1 MSGTVVPRE
10 KIKLEEP
17 RGVISPPWV
26 EQPLYQC
33 SQHVVV
39 RGFISHAEV
48 EVFVNGS
55 PVAGLSDA
63 GLDAPS
69 GAPIELPSELR
80 AGDTVSAVQRFQG
93 PESDH
98 SLAVVVRDHREDYP
112 AGMPPPF
119 IDPQPLFECGCATAV
134 NGIVPGSTVT
144 VTADGAQVARF
155 GAPGPWVLTGI
166 APPFELGQ
174 QVVAV
179 GSLCGEETPPSAP
192 VTAQARPPSLPAPT
206 IDPPIAGAE
215 LVVVRDLVHGATFEI
230 SRNGTVEGS
239 WGSPGDA
246 CHVVVAPLDE
256 GDVLTVWQRLCPGD
270 PTSPEGSTTVQP
282 CSALGAPDVAPVEAG
297 DEVVR
302 LLDFVPGT
310 RVKVFLSGV
319 KRGDGSGPVVRL
331 SRKVR
336 LGETIHL
343 LQEVGPCVSQWVREL
358 KVRCVAPPIG
368 EDPTGP
374 RRTAVGRREYD
385 GGTFEVDGTPYPI
398 RGTVYYPAE
407 RDGDSQPFNAALLA
421 AQGPRPIVFM
431 AHGNHAIFRSPS
443 DPLVE
448 ECDPVSGFVE
458 IPNHE
463 GYDYFQR
470 QLAGLGIV
478 AVSVYSNPT
487 NCKGGPTNIPHRAA
501 LIQASIRH
509 FADLTAGSGT
519 FAGAIDLDR
528 IGLMGHSRGGEAV
541 VLLPEVLDVPDA
553 QIRSV
558 LSLAPTDSGASSGE
572 PRGYA
577 LLTILPAADG
587 DLKRNEGAHFYD
599 GAEPAPFKCQL
610 YVDGANHNYF
620 NRQWPK
626 DEGIG
631 PGRLSRAQHEGIL
644 SAYGCAL
651 FRATL
656 LGHDTAGYLTGRK
669 IPAGVVTEQV
679 HLSALLRDQ
688 EMVDDHEQGN
698 GIEHNSLGEPTHQ
711 ISLHAEEFPFLQ
723 SGAAFNGTFFGR
735 TTGMVAESSEPGGEF
750 RTQLIGTNDLSERE
764 VWIRAAEVLTG
775 LPKGATGFELGL
787 EDANGLVAWVD
798 SDAVGGVPRPYRRRD
813 SFEKTMPSTL
823 RFRAQCFSR
832 NSDLSLGEIVAIRL
846 RLNRQVPHPLAFD
859 DLQLVD
865 PT

>member
-1 MSGTVVPRE
+1 VVSRE
-10 KIKLEEP
+10 KVDLEEP
-17 RGVISPPWV
+17 RGVISPPRV

-33 SQHVVV
+33 SQLVVV
-39 RGFISHAEV
+39 RGFIPHAEV

-55 PVAGLSDA
+55 PVAGSSDA

-69 GAPIELPSELR
+69 GVTVELPSELH
-80 AGDTVSAVQRFQG
+80 AGDMVSAVQRFQG
-93 PESDH
+93 AESGH
-98 SLAVVVRDHREDYP
+98 SPTVVVRDHRQDYP

-119 IDPQPLFECGCATAV
+119 IDPQPLFECGRATAV
-134 NGIVPGSTVT
+134 NGLVPGSTVT
-144 VTADGAQVARF
+144 VTADGGQVARF

-192 VTAQARPPSLPAPT
+192 VTVQDRPATLPAPA
-206 IDPPIAGAE
+206 IDAPIAGAE
-215 LVVVRDLVHGATFEI
+215 LVVVRNLVNGATFEI
-230 SRNGTVEGS
+230 SRNGIVEGS
-239 WGSPGDA
+239 WASPGDA
-246 CHVVVAPLDE
+246 CQVIVSPLAE
-256 GDVLTVWQRLCPGD
+256 GDLLTVWQRLCPGD
-270 PTSPEGSTTVQP
+270 PTSPEGGATVQP

-297 DEVVR
+297 DDFVR
-302 LLDFVPGT
+302 LLDFVPGG
-310 RVKVFLSGV
+310 RVKVFLGGV
-319 KRGDGSGPVVRL
+319 KAGDGSGPVVQLTRQ
-331 SRKVR
+331 VR
-336 LGETIHL
+336 LGETIRV
-343 LQEVGPCVSQWVREL
+343 LQEIGPCVSRWVREL
-358 KVRCVAPPIG
+358 KGQCVAPPIG
-368 EDPTGP
+368 EGPTGP

-385 GGTFEVDGTPYPI
+385 GGTFDVDGTTYPI

-407 RDGDSQPFNAALLA
+407 RDGDGQPFNAALIEAL
-421 AQGPRPIVFM
+421 GPVPIVFM
-431 AHGNHAIFRSPS
+431 AHGNHWTFRSVS

-448 ECDPVSGFVE
+448 TCGPGSGFVE

-487 NCKGGPTNIPHRAA
+487 NCQGGSTNIPHRAA

-509 FADLTAGSGT
+509 FAELGAGSGP
-519 FAGAIDLDR
+519 FADAIDLDR

-541 VLLPEVLDVPDA
+541 IVVPEVLDVPNA
-553 QIRSV
+553 QIRAV

-587 DLKRNEGAHFYD
+587 DLRANEGAHFYD
-599 GAEPAPFKCQL
+599 RAEPAPLKCQL

-631 PGRLSRAQHEGIL
+631 PGRLSRQQHEQIL

-656 LGHDTAGYLTGRK
+656 LGHDTAGHLTGRT
-669 IPAGVVTEQV
+669 IPAGPPFEQI
-679 HLSALLRDQ
+679 HLSAVVRDQ
-688 EMVDDHEQGN
+688 QTVDDHEQGN

-711 ISLHAEEFPFLQ
+711 LSLRADEYEFRQ
-723 SGAAFNGTFFGR
+723 SGAAFNGTFFGN
-735 TTGMVAESSEPGGEF
+735 TIGMVAEAAEPGGEF
-750 RTQLIGTNDLSERE
+750 RSQLIGTNDLSRQE
-764 VWIRAAEVLTG
+764 VWIRVAEVLTG
-775 LPKGATGFELGL
+775 LPTGATGFELGL

-798 SDAVGGVPRPYRRRD
+798 SDAVGGVPRPYRRPDR
-813 SFEKTMPSTL
+813 FEKTMPSTL
-823 RFRAQCFSR
+823 RFKAQCFRPS
-832 NSDLSLGEIVAIRL
+832 SDLSLSEIVAIRL
-846 RLNRQVPHPLAFD
+846 RLNRPVPQPLAFD
-859 DLQLVD
+859 DLQLVN
-865 PT
+865 PI